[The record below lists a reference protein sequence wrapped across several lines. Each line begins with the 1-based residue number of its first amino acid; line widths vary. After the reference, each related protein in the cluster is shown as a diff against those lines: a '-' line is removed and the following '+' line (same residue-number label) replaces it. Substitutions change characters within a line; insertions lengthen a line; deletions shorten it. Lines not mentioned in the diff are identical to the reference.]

1 MDNKKKKVLL
11 GMSGGVDSSTS
22 ALILKK
28 QGYDVI
34 GCTMILHD
42 EEKSKSAVEDAKK
55 VCEKI
60 GIPHY
65 TVDFQKDFKCKVIQK
80 FIKEYENA
88 RTPNPCVECNK
99 ELKFKRFYEKAK
111 ELGCE
116 YISTGHY
123 AKIEYSKK
131 YKQNVLKKS
140 NADKKDQTYF
150 LYTIPREELDNIVF
164 PLENFKDKEDIRE
177 LAKKENLAVATK
189 KDSQEICFIEDDDYK
204 RFLNEN
210 MDRKPKKGNIILRT
224 GEKVGTHNGLIY
236 YTIGQRKGLGVSYKE
251 PLYVVELR
259 KKTNEVV
266 VGTEKE
272 LYSDSLFANELNW
285 QVFDE
290 FPDEIKCFA
299 KIRYRAKEAEAIVKK
314 VDNKKVEVMFMKPQR
329 AITKGQSVVFYDEEG
344 IVLGGGKII

>member
-1 MDNKKKKVLL
+1 MENNKKKVLL
-11 GMSGGVDSSTS
+11 GMSGGVDSS
-22 ALILKK
+22 AAAILLRK

-42 EEKSKSAVEDAKK
+42 EEKSKTAIEDAKK

-65 TVDFQKDFKCKVIQK
+65 IFDFQKDFKCEVIQK

-123 AKIEYSKK
+123 AKIEYSEK
-131 YKQNVLKKS
+131 YNQNVLRKS
-140 NADKKDQTYF
+140 EADKKDQTYF
-150 LYTIPREELDNIVF
+150 LYTIPKKELNNIIF
-164 PLENFKDKEDIRE
+164 PLENFKEKTEIRE
-177 LAKKENLAVATK
+177 IVKKEELEVATK

-204 RFLNEN
+204 RFLIEN
-210 MDRKPKKGNIILRT
+210 MDRKPKKGNIILKT
-224 GEKVGTHNGLIY
+224 GEKLGVHDGLIY
-236 YTIGQRKGLGVSYKE
+236 YTIGQRKGIGISYKE

-259 KKTNEVV
+259 EQTNEVV
-266 VGTEKE
+266 VGTEEE
-272 LYSDSLFANELNW
+272 LYANSLIANELNW
-285 QVFDE
+285 QVFE
-290 FPDEIKCFA
+290 KMPNEIKCFA
-299 KIRYRAKEAEAIVKK
+299 KIRYRAKEARAIVKK
-314 VDNKKVEVMFMKPQR
+314 IDQEKVEVIFDEPQR